1 VGGVRKLAWLVLI
14 ALGAAAADA
23 VLTPRPS
30 ADWSLDA
37 AVASGTGFFVS
48 ADRTVLTAH
57 HVVEGCA
64 EIHLVSPLLGP
75 ASARL
80 LRAEPRL
87 DVALLA
93 VGIAAP
99 AHLGLADAPDG
110 TGQEMN
116 VIGYA
121 SAGRS
126 IVPHATAMVRV
137 APPMPVPAGWLVLEG
152 AGGPGISG
160 APVIDSSGR
169 AVGMMLGFGRA
180 ETGEAAALERDTGFD
195 LAATGVA
202 IASEQLRGMLPPSAR
217 APAAQ
222 AGAEGAARAVVRVL
236 CLE

>member
-1 VGGVRKLAWLVLI
+1 MRKLGWLVLI
-14 ALGAAAADA
+14 ALGAAAAHA
-23 VLTPRPS
+23 VMMPRS
-30 ADWSLDA
+30 AADRSLDA

-48 ADRTVLTAH
+48 ADGVVLTAH
-57 HVVEGCA
+57 HVVDGCA
-64 EIHLVSPLLGP
+64 EIHLLSPLLGP
-75 ASARL
+75 AAARL
-80 LRAEPRL
+80 LRAEPSL

-93 VGIAAP
+93 AEVAAP
-99 AHLGLADAPDG
+99 AHLSLADAPEG
-110 TGQEMN
+110 TGQEMG

-126 IVPHATAMVRV
+126 IVPHATAMVRI
-137 APPMPVPAGWLVLEG
+137 APPMPVPPGWLVLEG

-202 IASEQLRGMLPPSAR
+202 IASDQLRGMLSRSAP
-217 APAAQ
+217 APAAS
-222 AGAEGAARAVVRVL
+222 ADAEGSARAVVRVL